1 MRALRLAVLTTV
13 LCSGLAASQSAP
25 AATHVARL
33 VRITSTPALTPS
45 YSPSIHDYVVRC
57 NPATPVRFSAWAAAG
72 TTAMIDGRSASSTAV
87 RLEAGQ
93 AATIEGRA
101 AAGETDY
108 HVRCLP
114 QDFPQWTEATVGSS
128 GIWTIATPTL
138 SLGTARSHYIVVF
151 DEHGVPVW
159 WYKARRV
166 PIDAKLLPQPGGQS
180 PAIAFSSFPASS
192 EEYQV
197 RRLDGTFVRR
207 IVSPDGQIDDHEL
220 QVDSNGDYAFLVY
233 APKSGVDLTPF
244 GGPADAT
251 VLQGEI
257 EEVNPAG
264 KLVWSWSTD
273 GHVSMSES
281 ARWVK
286 TILSMPVPLAGGVQ
300 GYDFFHAN
308 AVSLG
313 RSIVL
318 LSLRQ
323 TDGVYAIDR
332 ATGQILWKLG
342 GTPTPESLTVV
353 GDPADA
359 TDPLGGQ
366 HDARL
371 LPDGTVTVFDD
382 GTLLGRAPRALH
394 FRIDPV
400 ARTAT
405 LIGEVSDPTVTSS
418 FCCGSAR
425 LLASGNWLVSW
436 GGDPVVG
443 EYRPD
448 GTPVW
453 RLSFDGLFSYRI
465 VPVALGELSADE
477 LRAGMDAMASR

>member
-1 MRALRLAVLTTV
+1 MGALRLAVASTV
-13 LCSGLAASQSAP
+13 LTCGLAASPSAP
-25 AATHVARL
+25 AATHAARL
-33 VRITSTPALTPS
+33 VRVTSTPALYPT
-45 YSPSIHDYVVRC
+45 YSPAVHDYVVRC
-57 NPATPVRFSAWAAAG
+57 DAATPVRFTAWAAAG
-72 TTAMIDGRSASSTAV
+72 TTAVIGGTTGTSAAVKLAVGRAV
-87 RLEAGQ
+87 
-93 AATIEGRA
+93 TIEGRTST
-101 AAGETDY
+101 GETAY

-114 QDFPQWTEATVGSS
+114 QDFPQWTETTTGDS
-128 GIWTIATPTL
+128 GLWTIATPTL
-138 SLGTARSHYIVVF
+138 SFGTARSHYVVVF

-166 PIDAKLLPQPGGQS
+166 PIDAKLLPG

-197 RRLDGTFVRR
+197 RRLDGSFVRR

-220 QVDSNGDYAFLVY
+220 QLDASGDYAFLVY
-233 APKSGVDLTPF
+233 APKTGVDLTPF

-251 VLQGEI
+251 VLEGEI

-264 KLVWSWSTD
+264 RLVWSWSTD
-273 GHVSMSES
+273 GRVSLSES

-286 TILSMPVPLAGGVQ
+286 TILSTPVALAGGVQ
-300 GYDFFHAN
+300 AYDFFHAN

-313 RSIVL
+313 KTTVL

-332 ATGQILWKLG
+332 ATGRILWKLG
-342 GTPTPESLTVV
+342 GTPAPESLTVV
-353 GDPADA
+353 GDPDA
-359 TDPLGGQ
+359 ADPLGGQ

-382 GTLLGRAPRALH
+382 GTFLGRAPRALR

-405 LIGEVSDPTVTSS
+405 VVDEVSDPTVTGSV
-418 FCCGSAR
+418 CCGSAR
-425 LLASGNWLVSW
+425 MLANGNWLISW

-448 GTPVW
+448 GTPVF
-453 RLSFDGLFSYRI
+453 RITFDGLFSYRI
-465 VPVALGELSADE
+465 VPVAAGRLSAAE
-477 LRAGMDAMASR
+477 LRAGMDAIASR